1 MADMGRNTKEYP
13 LCDPWH
19 GEEGPRYLRTFLPA
33 FISGLGTR
41 GDKYGT
47 LRDHAKGRD
56 PGGLRPQHVQP
67 LA

>member
-47 LRDHAKGRD
+47 LRS
-56 PGGLRPQHVQP
+56 PFVQP
-67 LA
+67 ASPLPAPYDAAA

>member
-19 GEEGPRYLRTFLPA
+19 GDEGPRYLRTFLPA

-47 LRDHAKGRD
+47 LRDHAKG
-56 PGGLRPQHVQP
+56 
-67 LA
+67 